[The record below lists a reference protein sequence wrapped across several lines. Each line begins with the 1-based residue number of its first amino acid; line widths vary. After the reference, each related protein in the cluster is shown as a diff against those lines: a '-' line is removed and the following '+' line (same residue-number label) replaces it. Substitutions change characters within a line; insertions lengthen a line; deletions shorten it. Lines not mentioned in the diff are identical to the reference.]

1 MHVIG
6 IDEAGRGPLAG
17 PVSVGVVMASEGF
30 DIAKEFPGV
39 NDSKKLSEKKR
50 EEIYEK
56 LVARAALGDIHFTVE
71 FESADT
77 IDSEGIVPAVNR
89 ALVRG
94 LNKLVPDPLLVR
106 IQLDGSLHAPKE
118 YEQETIIHGDSL
130 IPIISLASIAAKV
143 ERDHL
148 MVALAKEHPGYGL
161 ETHKGYGT
169 KAHYEALEKH
179 GLSAIHRRS
188 FIHIA
193 SLER

>member
-17 PVSVGVVMASEGF
+17 PVSVGVVMAPEGF

-94 LNKLVPDPLLVR
+94 LNRLAPDPSLVR

-148 MVALAKEHPGYGL
+148 MVELAKEYPEYGL

-169 KAHYEALEKH
+169 KMHYEALQKH
-179 GLSAIHRRS
+179 GLSAIHRHS
-188 FIHIA
+188 FIHID
-193 SLER
+193 